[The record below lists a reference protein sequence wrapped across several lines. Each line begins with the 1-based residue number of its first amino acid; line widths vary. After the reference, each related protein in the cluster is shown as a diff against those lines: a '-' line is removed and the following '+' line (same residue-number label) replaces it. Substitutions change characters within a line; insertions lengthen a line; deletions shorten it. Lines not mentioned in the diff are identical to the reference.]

1 MLQMFSERS
10 ASDIKTTIY
19 TTRIVLRLRQ
29 KRIKQSLLV
38 ILLSVMEHSLMLIYI
53 ARLLK

>member
-10 ASDIKTTIY
+10 ASDINTTIY